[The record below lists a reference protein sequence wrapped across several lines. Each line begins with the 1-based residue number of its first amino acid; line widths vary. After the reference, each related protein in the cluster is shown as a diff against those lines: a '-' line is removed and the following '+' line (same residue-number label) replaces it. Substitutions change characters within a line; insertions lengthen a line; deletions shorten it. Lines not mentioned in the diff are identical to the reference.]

1 MSAREQLVIGSL
13 AKFCCWPW
21 WVLQVW
27 RSEFIME
34 RTWTATGKLTTS
46 TSWVVTLLIYMKV
59 QFLSFQAAM
68 TWPRTTFRWILYK
81 LSCPSPQESLLREKY
96 WFSFGGWATAFEGG
110 RAWEV
115 PSPFQ
120 WAADRRL
127 GGWWSCRDVHQCA
140 CGIPADPTT
149 QLTEKKAPTEKKMWV
164 AASPDSCLILQY
176 SFTKLWLHL
185 VPYLYTLMVF
195 CFWGLSAGQVW

>member
-13 AKFCCWPW
+13 AKLCCWPW

-34 RTWTATGKLTTS
+34 RTWRATGKLTS

-81 LSCPSPQESLLREKY
+81 LSCPSPQESLQRQKY
-96 WFSFGGWATAFEGG
+96 WFSLGGWATAFEGG

-164 AASPDSCLILQY
+164 AAS
-176 SFTKLWLHL
+176 W
-185 VPYLYTLMVF
+185 
-195 CFWGLSAGQVW
+195 